1 MFGQLLHDKRVSRN
15 LTMRQLADLLTQK
28 YNIKVSSSMIFR
40 WKKGAAP
47 SLKALFIIATE
58 LQVDLNQL
66 AVIIADSNLTRPES
80 LS

>member
-28 YNIKVSSSMIFR
+28 YKIKVSSSMICR
-40 WKKGAAP
+40 WEKGAAP

>member
-1 MFGQLLHDKRVSRN
+1 MISGFHGILRCGS
-15 LTMRQLADLLTQK
+15 LADLLTQK

-40 WKKGAAP
+40 REKGAAP